1 MKIKKLLMC
10 FLITGVFVS
19 GCTSVNVEKNE
30 NNEEDTMVKEKGI
43 DTKKNEVKEFEE
55 LPLVLGMEER
65 GDYLIN
71 VPASGA
77 RPWSVAYSAP
87 IKKHSFM
94 LYDYYIE
101 FYMEEYG
108 YKIEDFKSADDVVPK
123 MEKQIIA
130 MALYNSNETGAGNL
144 IVTKKENKTVNGRDW
159 IRSEAYIEAGEG
171 KGYAD
176 DKVHLIIYSM
186 LRDGKPLYIA
196 GVDRTEAQDQIDLVA
211 DYTDKSIET
220 FRDIEK
226 E

>member
-1 MKIKKLLMC
+1 MEFKKILLG
-10 FLITGVFVS
+10 FIIIGLFVS
-19 GCTSVNVEKNE
+19 GCATAKKERKEDETGQKTSEIK
-30 NNEEDTMVKEKGI
+30 DSQKDVKHY
-43 DTKKNEVKEFEE
+43 EE
-55 LPLVLGMEER
+55 LSHTLNMDGR
-65 GDYLIN
+65 GDYIID
-71 VPASGA
+71 VPSSGA

-87 IKKHSFM
+87 IKEHCFM
-94 LYDYYIE
+94 LYDYYIG

-123 MEKQIIA
+123 MEKQIIT

>member
-1 MKIKKLLMC
+1 MEFKKILLG
-10 FLITGVFVS
+10 FIIIGLFVS
-19 GCTSVNVEKNE
+19 GCATAKKERKEDETGQKTSEIK
-30 NNEEDTMVKEKGI
+30 DSQKDVKHY
-43 DTKKNEVKEFEE
+43 EE
-55 LPLVLGMEER
+55 LSHTLNMDGR
-65 GDYLIN
+65 GDYIID
-71 VPASGA
+71 VPSSGA
-77 RPWSVAYSAP
+77 RPWSVTYSAP
-87 IKKHSFM
+87 IKEHCFM
-94 LYDYYIE
+94 LYDYYIG

-123 MEKQIIA
+123 MEKQIIT

>member
-1 MKIKKLLMC
+1 MKVKKIMLGLI
-10 FLITGVFVS
+10 ITGLFVC
-19 GCTSVNVEKNE
+19 GCSPTEKKGSTTEKEEKLSSNQENVK
-30 NNEEDTMVKEKGI
+30 T
-43 DTKKNEVKEFEE
+43 FAE
-55 LPLVLGMEER
+55 LPQILSMEER
-65 GDYLIN
+65 GNYLID
-71 VPASGA
+71 VPVTGA

-87 IKKHSFM
+87 INEDCFI
-94 LYDYYIE
+94 LYDYFIE

-108 YKIEDFKSADDVVPK
+108 YTIADFKSVEDVVPN
-123 MEKQIIA
+123 MRKQIIA
-130 MALYNSNETGAGNL
+130 MALYNGDETGAGNL

-196 GVDRTEAQDQIDLVA
+196 GVDRTEAKDQIDLVA